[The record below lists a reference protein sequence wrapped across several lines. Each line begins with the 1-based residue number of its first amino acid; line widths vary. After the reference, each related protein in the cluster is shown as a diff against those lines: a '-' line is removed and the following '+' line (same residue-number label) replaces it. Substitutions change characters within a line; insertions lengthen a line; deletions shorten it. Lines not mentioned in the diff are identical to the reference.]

1 MAKVAAKSDL
11 DSKFRELAAELRTRS
26 DELADRLMERARDEI
41 PKWLIERPEVGEAVR
56 SLTVDSIDAELRAF
70 QRLRLPNRL
79 PRADLGW
86 AHAAAQV
93 GALEEVAVM
102 VDGYRRGHQVQWEAW
117 FELVEREEPDPER
130 RRQLLQR
137 GWRFFFDYAGLL
149 GQMVTQEF
157 LAERGRRLRGH
168 EERRI
173 RLVQEVLDGASV
185 DSAELD
191 YDLDGH
197 HLAAIAWGAA
207 GPDALRA
214 LAREL
219 DRRLLLVTVV
229 EETWWGWLGGRSPL
243 TPDQRQSLLRVRP
256 PAGARLALGTDGEGP
271 DGFRRS
277 HRQAQQAHRA
287 ARNRDAPVTHYDEV
301 ALEALAAA
309 DLPGARE
316 FVARELEGLDGDDPR
331 SRRLRETLLAYFAA
345 GHNAAATA
353 AALGVHE
360 QTIAH
365 RLRAVEERAGRPV
378 AARRAELE
386 TALRLREY
394 LPPGPSRE

>member
-1 MAKVAAKSDL
+1 MATTVKASDL
-11 DSKFRELAAELRTRS
+11 DTKFRQLARKLQTRS
-26 DELADRLMERARDEI
+26 EELADRLMERAREEI
-41 PKWLIERPEVGEAVR
+41 PKWLIDRPEVGEAVR
-56 SLTVDSIDAELRAF
+56 SLTAASIDAELRAF
-70 QRLRLPNRL
+70 QRLRLPTRL
-79 PRADLGW
+79 PDADVGW

-130 RRQLLQR
+130 RRELLQR
-137 GWRFFFDYAGLL
+137 GWRFFFDYAGRL

-157 LAERGRRLRGH
+157 LAERARRLRGH

-173 RLVQEVLDGASV
+173 RLVQEVLDGGSV
-185 DSAELD
+185 DSAKLD
-191 YDLDGH
+191 YDLDSH

-219 DRRLLLVTVV
+219 DRRLLLVAVV

-243 TPDQRQSLLRVRP
+243 TPDPRQSVLRAGP
-256 PAGARLALGTDGEGP
+256 PAGARLALGAEGRGP

-287 ARNRDAPVTHYDEV
+287 ARNREEPVTHYDDV
-301 ALEALAAA
+301 ALEALAAS
-309 DLPGARE
+309 DLAAARE
-316 FVARELEGLDGDDPR
+316 FVARELEGLDDDDAR
-331 SRRLRETLLAYFAA
+331 SRRLRETLAAYFAA

-360 QTIAH
+360 QTVAL
-365 RLRAVEERAGRPV
+365 RLRAVEERVGRPV

-386 TALRLREY
+386 TALRLRDY
-394 LPPGPSRE
+394 LPPAPAPG

>member
-1 MAKVAAKSDL
+1 MTTTAAKPDL
-11 DSKFRELAAELRTRS
+11 NSNFRELAAELHARS

-41 PKWLIERPEVGEAVR
+41 PKWLIERPEVGEVVR
-56 SLTVDSIDAELRAF
+56 SLTAESIEAELRAF

-79 PRADLGW
+79 PKADLGW
-86 AHAAAQV
+86 AHGAAQV

-117 FELVEREEPDPER
+117 FELVERRESDPER
-130 RRQLLQR
+130 RRHLLQR

-173 RLVQEVLDGASV
+173 RLVQQVLDGGSV
-185 DSAELD
+185 DSAQLD

-219 DRRLLLVTVV
+219 DRRLLLIAVV

-243 TPDQRQSLLRVRP
+243 TQDQRQSLVRVAP
-256 PAGARLALGTDGEGP
+256 PAGARLALGTDGEGSH
-271 DGFRRS
+271 GFRRS

-316 FVARELEGLDGDDPR
+316 FVARELEGLDGDDLR

-353 AALGVHE
+353 AALDVHE

-365 RLRAVEERAGRPV
+365 RLRAVEERVGRPV